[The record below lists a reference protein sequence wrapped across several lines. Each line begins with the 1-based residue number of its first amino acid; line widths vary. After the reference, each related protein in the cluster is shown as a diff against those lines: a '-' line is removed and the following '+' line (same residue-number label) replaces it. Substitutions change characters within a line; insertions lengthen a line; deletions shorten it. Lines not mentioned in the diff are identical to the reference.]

1 MAVLLFAAQ
10 LAAALHLGSAA
21 ITQSQMQHARQA
33 NLKQYAVLK
42 DITARQ
48 ALRTASAANLQMI
61 RLCAMTQFSAQSA
74 VVTNAL
80 VERAY
85 LGLVK
90 ARAFAANPQI
100 RLYVKGR
107 MDSQNAAQLTA
118 PQLRGVEKSAAFQSK
133 CALMGL
139 AAIMAKN
146 V

>member
-1 MAVLLFAAQ
+1 
-10 LAAALHLGSAA
+10 
-21 ITQSQMQHARQA
+21 MQHARQA

-48 ALRTASAANLQMI
+48 ALRTAS
-61 RLCAMTQFSAQSA
+61 
-74 VVTNAL
+74 
-80 VERAY
+80 
-85 LGLVK
+85 
-90 ARAFAANPQI
+90 AANPQI